1 MKKLEVV
8 KMYLDAADKHF
19 VEAVDT
25 SVKMMWIT
33 IVIAICVKVALK
45 LVNKKLGIDA
55 VDDLIDS
62 YMKEPE

>member
-62 YMKEPE
+62 YMKEAE